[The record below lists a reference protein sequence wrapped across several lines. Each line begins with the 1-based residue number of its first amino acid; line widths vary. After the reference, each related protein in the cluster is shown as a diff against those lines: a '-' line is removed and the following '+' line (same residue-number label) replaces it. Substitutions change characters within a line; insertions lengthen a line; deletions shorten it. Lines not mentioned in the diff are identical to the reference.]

1 MKTKTTIYAKKT
13 ALGNWSNWT
22 MFKHGSSK
30 KTSVENLSRVLR
42 NASTLIDDREH
53 VVAVKIEISRKK

>member
-13 ALGNWSNWT
+13 ASGNWKI
-22 MFKHGSSK
+22 FKHGSSK
-30 KTSVENLSRVLR
+30 KIAADNLSRVLR

-53 VVAVKIEISRKK
+53 VVTLKIEISRKK